1 MKVATQIQRPI
12 DRWDELKAPS
22 KAIRLLDVPAHRFVM
37 IDGSGPPASEAF
49 EVRIPGLYGMAYGLR
64 FALKARGVEGKVGPL
79 EGLWWTTDGVTDLG
93 AIFGGDGGRE
103 TWRWTLMI
111 ALPEDATAEELELQ
125 LATARS
131 RLDPAVAP
139 GLRTEVFAEGPC
151 AQLMHI
157 GPYAEERATIERLH
171 AGIADAGLRPTGR
184 HHELYLG
191 DPRRSAPERLRTIL
205 RQPVG

>member
-1 MKVATQIQRPI
+1 MKVATEIQPPV
-12 DRWDELKAPS
+12 DRQDEFKAP
-22 KAIRLLDVPAHRFVM
+22 KRGIRLLDIPEHRFAM
-37 IDGSGPPASEAF
+37 IDGEGPPLPEVF
-49 EVRIPGLYGMAYGLR
+49 EVRMPGLYGMAYGLR

-79 EGLWWTTDGVTDLG
+79 EGLWWTTDGATYVE
-93 AIFGGDGGRE
+93 AISDSGRD

-111 ALPEDATAEELELQ
+111 ALPPEATVEELESQ
-125 LATARS
+125 LETARS
-131 RLDPAVAP
+131 RLDPAFAP

-151 AQLMHI
+151 AQVMHI
-157 GPYAEERATIERLH
+157 GPYAEEGATIERLH
-171 AGIADAGLRPTGR
+171 AGIEAAGLHPVGR